1 MSNSSATSWTVAHQ
15 APLSMKFPR
24 QGYWSGLSFPLP
36 GDLPDPGIEP
46 ESPAWHADSLRLSDQ
61 GSPSVYRSVGI
72 FSPTDVGDS
81 PPQFSKINWVSWN
94 STQFWDSIRSRT
106 FRAQSHKIDPTSELG
121 IDMYTLPSL
130 KWITSKNLLYSAGTL
145 FNVIWQP
152 GREGSWE
159 RMDTCIHMAEALCC
173 PPETHM
179 VNPIYSNIK

>member
-1 MSNSSATSWTVAHQ
+1 M
-15 APLSMKFPR
+15 
-24 QGYWSGLSFPLP
+24 
-36 GDLPDPGIEP
+36 DC
-46 ESPAWHADSLRLSDQ
+46 
-61 GSPSVYRSVGI
+61 
-72 FSPTDVGDS
+72 S
-81 PPQFSKINWVSWN
+81 PPGSSVHEISQARILEWVVISSSRGSSWPRDWTWVSCLACRFFTTEPPGKPICVQKCRYFFPHISQFSKINWVSWN
-94 STQFWDSIRSRT
+94 STQFWDSIRSCTSRV
-106 FRAQSHKIDPTSELG
+106 QSHKIDPTSELG

-130 KWITSKNLLYSAGTL
+130 KWITSKNLLHSTGTL